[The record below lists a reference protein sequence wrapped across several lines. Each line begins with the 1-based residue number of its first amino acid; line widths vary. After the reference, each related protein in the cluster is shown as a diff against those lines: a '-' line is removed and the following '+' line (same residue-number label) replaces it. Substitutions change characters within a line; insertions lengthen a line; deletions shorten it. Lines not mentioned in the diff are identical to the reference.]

1 MSILNIRNLPDDVH
15 HALRQRA
22 AQNGTSME
30 AEARAILTAAV
41 RPARVL
47 PAEQLQ
53 VLVDQ
58 LCGENRP
65 ANVVEGLLE
74 ERRKEAK
81 EEP

>member
-1 MSILNIRNLPDDVH
+1 MPILNIRNLPEDVH
-15 HALRQRA
+15 SALRQRA

-41 RPARVL
+41 LPARRL

-53 VLVDQ
+53 FLVDQ
-58 LCGENRP
+58 LCGEKRP
-65 ANVVEGLLE
+65 EKVTEALLE
-74 ERRKEAK
+74 ERRREAR

>member
-1 MSILNIRNLPDDVH
+1 
-15 HALRQRA
+15 
-22 AQNGTSME
+22 ME